1 MTQKTNPIPKGY
13 RTATPTLVVRGA
25 AAAVD
30 YYKSVFGAQ
39 ELSRHYGDDAA
50 TVLRSEIKIGNSI
63 LHLVDEM
70 PAFGILSPISL
81 GGASGS
87 IQLYLDDLDDAW
99 ARALA
104 ANAVVVRPLEDT
116 YWGDRTGQIVDPF
129 GHVWTLSKRV
139 ESVSKEELEK
149 RAAALFA
156 PLPETVDMPQTPAE
170 DAIPTVD
177 ISSPDLSVDIETA
190 IANGA
195 SL

>member
-1 MTQKTNPIPKGY
+1 MAQKTNPIPKGY
-13 RTATPTLVVRGA
+13 RTATPALVVRGA

-50 TVLRSEIKIGNSI
+50 TVLRAEIKIGNSI
-63 LHLVDEM
+63 LHLADEM

-87 IQLYLDDLDDAW
+87 VQLYLDDLDDAW
-99 ARALA
+99 MRALA
-104 ANAVVVRPLEDT
+104 AGAVVVLPLEDT
-116 YWGDRTGQIVDPF
+116 YWGERTGQIVDPF

-139 ESVSKEELEK
+139 ESVSKEEIEK

-156 PLPETVDMPQTPAE
+156 PLPETVDMPQTPAM

-177 ISSPDLSVDIETA
+177 IRSIDLSVDIQTA

>member
-1 MTQKTNPIPKGY
+1 MTQKTNPVPKGY

-99 ARALA
+99 MRALA

>member
-1 MTQKTNPIPKGY
+1 
-13 RTATPTLVVRGA
+13 
-25 AAAVD
+25 
-30 YYKSVFGAQ
+30 
-39 ELSRHYGDDAA
+39 LSRHYGDDAA
-50 TVLRSEIKIGNSI
+50 TVVRSEIKIGNSI

-99 ARALA
+99 MRALA

-116 YWGDRTGQIVDPF
+116 YWGDRTGQIIDPF

-156 PLPETVDMPQTPAE
+156 PLSETVDMPQTPAE

>member
-1 MTQKTNPIPKGY
+1 MAQKTNPIPKGY

-50 TVLRSEIKIGNSI
+50 TVLRAEIKIGNSI

-87 IQLYLDDLDDAW
+87 VQLYLDDLDDAW
-99 ARALA
+99 MRALA
-104 ANAVVVRPLEDT
+104 ADAVVVLPLEDT
-116 YWGDRTGQIVDPF
+116 YWGDRTGRIVDPF

-149 RAAALFA
+149 RIAALA
-156 PLPETVDMPQTPAE
+156 TPLPEVADMPQTPAT
-170 DAIPTVD
+170 DAVPTVD
-177 ISSPDLSVDIETA
+177 IRAIDLSVDIETA
-190 IANGA
+190 IATGD